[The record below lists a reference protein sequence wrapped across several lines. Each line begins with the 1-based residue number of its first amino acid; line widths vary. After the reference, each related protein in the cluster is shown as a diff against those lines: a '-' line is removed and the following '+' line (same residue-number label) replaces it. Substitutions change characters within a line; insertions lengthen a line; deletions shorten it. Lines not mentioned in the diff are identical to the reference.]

1 MLYRRLDSVVPSNL
15 SACAHTGQWTHSTH
29 SSSSIIIDATNSRR
43 AFFERFTATTA
54 ATLATAVLPAQAYT
68 VPDLPYAFEALEPY
82 IDAPTMKIHHD
93 KHHATYVAN
102 INKAT
107 EGKEEKPIL
116 DLMENALDATPVRNS
131 GGGHYNHA
139 FFWDEMAP
147 HDQAKKTKPSDQ
159 LQGLIDSS
167 FGSMDE
173 MKAKFEAQAAPG
185 AVFGSGWVWVCVNK
199 AGDKLEIVGTPNQDN
214 PLMKGVASEIM
225 YPVRAVLVLVYITKR
240 QNRLTVQLLLV
251 FPRFLDWMCG
261 SMPTISS
268 TRTADLS
275 M

>member
-1 MLYRRLDSVVPSNL
+1 MKL
-15 SACAHTGQWTHSTH
+15 S
-29 SSSSIIIDATNSRR
+29 I
-43 AFFERFTATTA
+43 A
-54 ATLATAVLPAQAYT
+54 ATLALAGSASAWTADKPSRRSFLEKIAATAAVVAAPGAAGAYS
-68 VPDLPYAFEALEPY
+68 VPDLNYPFEALEPY

-107 EGKEEKPIL
+107 EGKDEVPIL
-116 DLMENALDATPVRNS
+116 DLMENALDAGPVRNS

-147 HDQAKKTKPSDQ
+147 PDKAAKTKPSSQ
-159 LQGLIDSS
+159 LDSLINKS

-199 AGDKLEIVGTPNQDN
+199 TGDELKIVGTPNQDN
-214 PLMKGVASEIM
+214 PLMKGVTDEVMFPILGLDVWEHA
-225 YPVRAVLVLVYITKR
+225 YYLKY
-240 QNRLTVQLLLV
+240 QNRRPEYVSNWWNV
-251 FPRFLDWMCG
+251 VDWDKVSENCKYVVENHAG
-261 SMPTISS
+261 VSV
-268 TRTADLS
+268 RG
-275 M
+275 